1 MQEQTIKLSK
11 NITANLKKQ
20 LVITKDNDYLNLP
33 YVEFSNPLFIEKNHQ
48 VYYCKQCFQI
58 EKLIENYY
66 SVLCF
71 DGYVYLYDANY
82 HTVLGRAGKRFK
94 KEDVK
99 DYYQTPTALSFYD
112 KQIPYR
118 TKLFRQLKPIQNDI
132 ARLYLLDGSCYFYN
146 PKRNEIIGRD
156 NHQLDTLKDCHFS
169 HMIGYLYAI
178 SSLDKTYLYDIKN
191 AEIVGTLSSIHDKG
205 YREIPKVS
213 NIVVVKT
220 ENGEFL
226 YHIKTGQILTPTFSI
241 IQNLEIYNTT
251 NPEYSNAQFIT
262 YLDENH
268 ENYISGRINL
278 DGSFID
284 HAITCVLDGKATIYP
299 FDEEIYDQNITYQKV
314 LYRCK
319 QLISNKTK
327 TIK

>member
-1 MQEQTIKLSK
+1 MKEQTIKLSK
-11 NITANLKKQ
+11 NVTAVLKNQ
-20 LVITKDNDYLNLP
+20 LVLTKENDSLNLP

-58 EKLIENYY
+58 EKLVENYY
-66 SVLCF
+66 TILCF

-82 HTVLGRAGKRFK
+82 HTVLGRTGKRFQ
-94 KEDVK
+94 K
-99 DYYQTPTALSFYD
+99 DEIKNYYQTPVALSFND

-156 NHQLDTLKDCHFS
+156 NHQLDSLKDCHFS
-169 HMIGYLYAI
+169 HAIGYLYAI
-178 SSLDKTYLYDIKN
+178 SSHEKTYLYDIKN
-191 AEIVGTLSSIHDKG
+191 AEIVGTLASIHDKV
-205 YREIPKVS
+205 YRKIPKVS
-213 NIVVVKT
+213 NIIVGKSN
-220 ENGEFL
+220 EGEFL
-226 YHIKTGQILTPTFSI
+226 YNTATGNILTPTFSM
-241 IQNLEIYNTT
+241 IQNFEIYNTS
-251 NPEYSNAQFIT
+251 NPEYSTAQFIT

-268 ENYISGRINL
+268 EHYISGRINL

-284 HAITCVLDGKATIYP
+284 NAITCVLDGKVSIYP
-299 FDEEIYDQNITYQKV
+299 FDEEIYDKNVTYQKI
-314 LYRCK
+314 LYHCK
-319 QLISNKTK
+319 QKITNKTK